1 MEEQKL
7 FNMFIIIA
15 YVSHGNK
22 NGVNLILQGLLTD
35 WLEDIQVTQQL
46 KTL

>member
-7 FNMFIIIA
+7 FNMLIIIA
-15 YVSHGNK
+15 YGSNGNK
-22 NGVNLILQGLLTD
+22 NGVNLTLKELLTN

-46 KTL
+46 KTF